1 MGKRVLALG
10 REDKKVSTILLLPP
24 TGGKNMPEV
33 DRDSAVPTAATVVE
47 VYIWES
53 HLRAV
58 GVAVIARIVVKLVLT
73 PDNRCCCCCCC

>member
-33 DRDSAVPTAATVVE
+33 DRDSAVPTAASGGGV
-47 VYIWES
+47 
-53 HLRAV
+53 HL
-58 GVAVIARIVVKLVLT
+58 GVPFACGR
-73 PDNRCCCCCCC
+73 RCGYCADCC